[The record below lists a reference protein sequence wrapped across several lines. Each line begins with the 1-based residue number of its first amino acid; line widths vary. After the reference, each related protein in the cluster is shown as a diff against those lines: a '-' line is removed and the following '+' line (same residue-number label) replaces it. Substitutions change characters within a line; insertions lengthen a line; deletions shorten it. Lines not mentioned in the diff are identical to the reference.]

1 MSPDVRFPKLSVD
14 HFREASKEID
24 GSLVGGGLGRNVRF
38 RGSFFP
44 FFSFFSFLEVKEGGL
59 LCDFHRGE
67 WQRREVTR
75 SVQAAN
81 VLKVEH
87 RKKGVVYRRPASP
100 VSRAQASNY
109 MDT

>member
-1 MSPDVRFPKLSVD
+1 M
-14 HFREASKEID
+14 
-24 GSLVGGGLGRNVRF
+24 
-38 RGSFFP
+38 
-44 FFSFFSFLEVKEGGL
+44 KEGGL
-59 LCDFHRGE
+59 LCDFHRAQMGE
-67 WQRREVTR
+67 WLRREVTR

-87 RKKGVVYRRPASP
+87 GKKGAVYRRPASP

>member
-1 MSPDVRFPKLSVD
+1 M
-14 HFREASKEID
+14 
-24 GSLVGGGLGRNVRF
+24 GRNVRF

-44 FFSFFSFLEVKEGGL
+44 FFFLSFFFLEVKEGGL
-59 LCDFHRGE
+59 LCDFHRGG
-67 WQRREVTR
+67 WLRREMTR

-87 RKKGVVYRRPASP
+87 RKKGVHYRRPASP

>member
-1 MSPDVRFPKLSVD
+1 MRFSSSTNGWL
-14 HFREASKEID
+14 
-24 GSLVGGGLGRNVRF
+24 
-38 RGSFFP
+38 
-44 FFSFFSFLEVKEGGL
+44 
-59 LCDFHRGE
+59 
-67 WQRREVTR
+67 RREMTR

-87 RKKGVVYRRPASP
+87 RKKGVHYRRPASP